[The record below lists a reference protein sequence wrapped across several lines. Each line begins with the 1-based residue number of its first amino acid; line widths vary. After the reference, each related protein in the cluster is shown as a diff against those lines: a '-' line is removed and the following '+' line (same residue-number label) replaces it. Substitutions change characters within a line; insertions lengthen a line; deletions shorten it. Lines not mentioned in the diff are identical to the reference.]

1 MSTRVTNVEPILA
14 QCPGAPYSNINAR
27 VLCKLWKGYGEIM
40 TVQATDCNGTESHLV
55 IKQVHIPGQSDEE
68 LGEDHLRKVR
78 SYSVESVF
86 YREMSDRM
94 NSRGVIVPTVR
105 LITGELDTSRSTN
118 FKDGMRMSIVMDDLR
133 TQGYCYERKGNQ
145 LSLEEG
151 KAVLSWLAKFHAVN
165 WQSMHTSSSAVQ
177 EGLWPEAT
185 FWQLDSRSEEFKAID
200 VDWIELKYLAKDIH
214 DALRGSKYRT
224 IIHGD
229 AKAANFFFIQRERGQ
244 DVDRIAGYDF
254 QYCGFGD
261 AMRDVAY
268 FLSCSIK
275 PGVLY
280 AHERNLLEYYHSQ
293 LVANL
298 TEEQAHGYSLDALQ
312 NSYKLCLV
320 DLARFMAGSRWWG
333 NVDYLQTRAREWL
346 RSNQSASHC

>member
-1 MSTRVTNVEPILA
+1 MATRVTNVEPILA

-40 TVQATDCNGTESHLV
+40 TVQATDCNGTESQLV
-55 IKQVHIPGQSDEE
+55 IKQVHIPRHSE
-68 LGEDHLRKVR
+68 LGEDHLRKVH
-78 SYSVESVF
+78 SYRVESVF
-86 YREMSDRM
+86 YREMSERM

-105 LITGELDTSRSTN
+105 LITGELDTSCST
-118 FKDGMRMSIVMDDLR
+118 FCKDGMSMSIVMDDLR
-133 TQGYCYERKGNQ
+133 TQGPCYERKGNQ
-145 LSLEEG
+145 LNLEEG

-165 WQSMHTSSSAVQ
+165 WQSIHTLSSASIQ
-177 EGLWPEAT
+177 GGLWQEAT
-185 FWQLDSRSEEFKAID
+185 FWQLDSRSAELNAID

-214 DALRGSKYRT
+214 DAIGGSKYRT

-229 AKAANFFFIQRERGQ
+229 AKAANFLFFKEERDQGIAR
-244 DVDRIAGYDF
+244 VAGYDF

-280 AHERNLLEYYHSQ
+280 VHERDLLEHYHFQ

-298 TEEQAHGYSLDALQ
+298 TEEQACGYSMDVLQ
-312 NSYKLCLV
+312 NSYELCLV

-333 NVDYLQTRAREWL
+333 NVDYLQLRTREWL
-346 RSNQSASHC
+346 KSNTATFSF